1 MVISAHGTNN
11 HPQAI
16 MCGAQ
21 ALLDK
26 IMSLMVAHNMNED
39 LPTIAMTAKNEIKRS
54 SYGQ

>member
-26 IMSLMVAHNMNED
+26 IMSLMVVHNMNED